1 MTIGRHGKT
10 ARGFSVLAFL
20 ALAACTSG
28 GGELREATERRRA
41 ENAGNDTV
49 PGPVN
54 VDTAGEYRLPAFV
67 DPAAAALAAP
77 APDTVPAAG
86 ANPPGQGEWSTATR
100 QAGKAGARASILR
113 EMRVGRNAGFDRL
126 VLDFGDSPVP
136 AYHIEYVDSPVR
148 ACGSGEPV
156 PVAGQGWLRVRL
168 EGARAHDDAGV
179 ATVRDRQI
187 VATTP
192 VLREVEIV
200 CDFEAQVE
208 VVMGVQAP
216 NPYRVLVV
224 PTPNRLIV
232 DVRQ

>member
-1 MTIGRHGKT
+1 MNIGRQVL
-10 ARGFSVLAFL
+10 RGAVLAL
-20 ALAACTSG
+20 VAACSGG

-41 ENAGNDTV
+41 ENAGSDTA
-49 PGPVN
+49 PGPVD

-67 DPAAAALAAP
+67 DTSGAAP
-77 APDTVPAAG
+77 APPADTVPAAG
-86 ANPPGQGEWSTATR
+86 ANPQGQAEWSTATR
-100 QAGKAGARASILR
+100 EAGKAGARASILR
-113 EMRVGRNAGFDRL
+113 GMRVGRNAGFDRL

-136 AYHIEYVDSPVR
+136 PYHVEYVDSPVR

-168 EGARAHDDAGV
+168 RATQAHDDAGN

-187 VATTP
+187 AATTP
-192 VLREVEIV
+192 VLREVEII
-200 CDFEAQVE
+200 CDFEGEVE
-208 VVMGVQAP
+208 VVLGVQTP

>member
-1 MTIGRHGKT
+1 MNIGRLGRT
-10 ARGFSVLAFL
+10 PRGLGGLAFL
-20 ALAACTSG
+20 VLAACSSG

-41 ENAGNDTV
+41 ENAGGDTAAD
-49 PGPVN
+49 PGAQ
-54 VDTAGEYRLPAFV
+54 DTAGEYRLPVFV
-67 DPAAAALAAP
+67 DTTGATPAARA
-77 APDTVPAAG
+77 DTVPAAE
-86 ANPPGQGEWSTATR
+86 ANPAGQPEWSTSTR
-100 QAGKAGARASILR
+100 QAGKAGTRAAILR
-113 EMRVGRNAGFDRL
+113 GMRVGRNAGFDRL

-136 AYHIEYVDSPVR
+136 PYHIEYVDSPVR
-148 ACGSGEPV
+148 HCGSGEPV
-156 PVAGQGWLRVRL
+156 PVAGQGWLQVRL
-168 EGARAHDDAGV
+168 RGSQAHDDAGN

-200 CDFEAQVE
+200 CDFEGEVE
-208 VVMGVQAP
+208 VVMGVQSP

>member
-1 MTIGRHGKT
+1 MTIGRNLL
-10 ARGFSVLAFL
+10 RGGFPVLAL
-20 ALAACTSG
+20 VAACSGG

-41 ENAGNDTV
+41 ENAGSDTA

-67 DPAAAALAAP
+67 DTSGAAGAP
-77 APDTVPAAG
+77 TDTAPAAG
-86 ANPPGQGEWSTATR
+86 ANPQGQAEWSTATR
-100 QAGKAGARASILR
+100 EAGKAGARASILR
-113 EMRVGRNAGFDRL
+113 GMRVGRNAGFDRL
-126 VLDFGDSPVP
+126 VLDFGESAVP
-136 AYHIEYVDSPVR
+136 PYHVEYVDSPVR

-156 PVAGQGWLRVRL
+156 PVAGQGWLKVRL
-168 EGARAHDDAGV
+168 RATQAHDDAGN

-192 VLREVEIV
+192 VLREAEII
-200 CDFEAQVE
+200 CDFEGEVE
-208 VVMGVQAP
+208 VVLGVQTP

>member
-1 MTIGRHGKT
+1 MTIGRHGF
-10 ARGFSVLAFL
+10 AVLVL
-20 ALAACTSG
+20 LAACGSG

-41 ENAGNDTV
+41 ENAGNDTA

-67 DPAAAALAAP
+67 DTTGAAPAAASDTAP
-77 APDTVPAAG
+77 A
-86 ANPPGQGEWSTATR
+86 ANPPGQAEWSTSTR
-100 QAGKAGARASILR
+100 EAGKAGAGASILR
-113 EMRVGRNAGFDRL
+113 AMRVGRNAGFDRL

-136 AYHIEYVDSPVR
+136 PYHIEYVDSPVR
-148 ACGSGEPV
+148 ACGSGEAV

-168 EGARAHDDAGV
+168 RGSQAHDGAGN

-192 VLREVEIV
+192 VLREVEII
-200 CDFEAQVE
+200 CDFEGEVE
-208 VVMGVQAP
+208 VVLGVQTP